1 MLGGGSRVHDGY
13 VRIGSSRVTRWQLL
27 VVVFL
32 GCYVLGTLWFFSR
45 GELRFDGQ
53 GGGARGRGGGQVG
66 GLDELPGDGLSSGG
80 GGGGGGGL
88 GASGRDGVVQRE
100 LALLRSEL
108 KNAQAQ
114 VRRLTATAAAGGGG
128 GGGGMGSAVA
138 LVPLATETDPDSLQE
153 EKEEREALMDE
164 IDEEAEQF
172 GTFVGV
178 LARRARHP
186 QHAAESGTKR
196 RSLTRGAHLA
206 FSSRPTPTTCPIA
219 HSIHTGCAY
228 PLTSP
233 IPSTLRSSPTLF
245 APPPHFVKT
254 HHFPPR
260 LTTQLYTRY

>member
-1 MLGGGSRVHDGY
+1 VHDGY

-45 GELRFDGQ
+45 GELRFDGP
-53 GGGARGRGGGQVG
+53 GGARGRGGGQVG

-172 GTFVGV
+172 GTCVGV
-178 LARRARHP
+178 LAPRTPSTTCCRG
-186 QHAAESGTKR
+186 ELSESVIGSGTKR

>member
-1 MLGGGSRVHDGY
+1 MCCDTCTDEPRHIPVRFRGCLSRASSAEIVQYLSPANRIYYLGFFNLFPLHNSSRRGTMLGGGSRVHDGY

-45 GELRFDGQ
+45 GELRFDGP
-53 GGGARGRGGGQVG
+53 GGARGRGGGQVG

-172 GTFVGV
+172 GTCVGV

-186 QHAAESGTKR
+186 QHAAEE
-196 RSLTRGAHLA
+196 
-206 FSSRPTPTTCPIA
+206 SSRRA
-219 HSIHTGCAY
+219 
-228 PLTSP
+228 
-233 IPSTLRSSPTLF
+233 
-245 APPPHFVKT
+245 
-254 HHFPPR
+254 
-260 LTTQLYTRY
+260 